1 MEFNKELYQRAFSRV
16 KASPE
21 KIQEVLDMTESKRPK
36 LARRLLTAA
45 VIAALLSLV
54 ALGANAAM
62 GGEAFSRVIGFSAA
76 PEDVA
81 PGQNYM
87 VRMENGFGETVEFL
101 VKRLEYDPKA
111 GVLNVWMDT
120 PEGEEMRLGLTVGK
134 NMKAYS
140 SFEEMEADT
149 PITGTTED
157 GQEFTVE
164 KRP

>member
-1 MEFNKELYQRAFSRV
+1 MEFNKELYQRALSRV

-21 KIQEVLDMTESKRPK
+21 KIQEVIDMTESKRPK

-45 VIAALLSLV
+45 LIAALLSLV

-62 GGEAFSRVIGFSAA
+62 GGEVFSRVIGFSAA
-76 PEDVA
+76 PEKSDL
-81 PGQNYM
+81 GQRYL
-87 VRMENGFGETVEFL
+87 VRMENSFREASDIL
-101 VKRLEYDPKA
+101 AKRLEYDPSA
-111 GVLNVWMDT
+111 GLLKIWLDDIH
-120 PEGEEMRLGLTVGK
+120 GEEVWVALAVGK
-134 NMKAYS
+134 NVKAYS
-140 SFEEMEADT
+140 SFAEMEADT